1 MLLPFMLDKDK
12 FDEQK
17 LRHSHL
23 EARIQILG
31 LEKNVL

>member
-1 MLLPFMLDKDK
+1 MLLPFMLDKED

-17 LRHSHL
+17 FRHSHL